1 MFVKTVDSKP
11 VFATHLI
18 KINVDM
24 ETKMRI
30 PFQIEGNN
38 IICYSKE
45 ETIKAIKLLKK
56 LKIKYTIK
64 PLDVA
69 KKKEID
75 KNIKFKNRNEVI
87 EYLQKQIVPED
98 KEKKDL
104 YKRIERLEKQVK
116 YLMNKLNKI

>member
-45 ETIKAIKLLKK
+45 ETIKVIKLLKK